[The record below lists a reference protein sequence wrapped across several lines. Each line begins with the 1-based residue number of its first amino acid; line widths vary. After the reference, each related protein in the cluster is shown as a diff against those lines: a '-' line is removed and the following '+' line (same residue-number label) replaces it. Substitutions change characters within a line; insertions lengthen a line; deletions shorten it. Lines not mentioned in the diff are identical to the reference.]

1 VKNPTSEYAPK
12 VCAASPLKRK
22 RQEVEGHHFGGRAT
36 SRRWAEEG
44 SNEGKDP
51 RRRGNAREAATV
63 RSAAVIGAVATMKIP
78 EKDLGVEKTLEKKSA
93 NNARHVTSHLMAPQK
108 KVVPEKNGIQEAKR
122 EESLVQG
129 LLPRELR
136 Q

>member
-1 VKNPTSEYAPK
+1 
-12 VCAASPLKRK
+12 
-22 RQEVEGHHFGGRAT
+22 
-36 SRRWAEEG
+36 
-44 SNEGKDP
+44 
-51 RRRGNAREAATV
+51 
-63 RSAAVIGAVATMKIP
+63 MKIP